1 MLVRTT
7 KAYKKIW
14 QTVLTSMETCLKK
27 KKKRKLGSK
36 FVNQATADYISP
48 HILYKIMP
56 VKKKKFRFFFNNI
69 TQMIKFYK
77 PCFRTEAKRNSFE
90 IAETGSQY
98 KFNHIKCTRLWTL
111 HSDFQYFFFF
121 FFAVT
126 LSTKLQRNV
135 ND

>member
-27 KKKRKLGSK
+27 NKRKLGSK

-56 VKKKKFRFFFNNI
+56 VKKKKIPLIFFNNI
-69 TQMIKFYK
+69 T
-77 PCFRTEAKRNSFE
+77 
-90 IAETGSQY
+90 
-98 KFNHIKCTRLWTL
+98 
-111 HSDFQYFFFF
+111 
-121 FFAVT
+121 
-126 LSTKLQRNV
+126 
-135 ND
+135 